1 MDAAHVVSI
10 ALAALAAGA
19 VNALAGGGSLLTF
32 PALVAAGLPA
42 LVANV
47 TNTVALCP
55 GYLGATFAQRRELVG
70 QGGRVLRLVPF
81 ALAGSLAGA
90 WILLHTSERSFQ
102 IGVPFLLVFAAGLL
116 AAQDKL
122 RAYVRRRGRGAADG
136 DLAPEFAGAEPSR
149 AGGSSDA
156 FVAASSRSGEERI
169 GAAPRS
175 RANCSALQDHP
186 RRTLGLGG
194 EAAPPGHS
202 LGFALVPICLAAIYG
217 AYFGAGLGVIILGTL
232 AATVDDT
239 LLRMNALKQLLSLV
253 INVCAALVY
262 IVDARVEWTVVAV
275 VAGASLVGGI
285 IGGKLVARIPER
297 VLRGLVIAV
306 ALAVAAVYFARLCSR
321 VSLCAREPLCIE

>member
-1 MDAAHVVSI
+1 MDVVHVLSI

-19 VNALAGGGSLLTF
+19 VNALAGGGSLITF
-32 PALVAAGLPA
+32 PALVAFGLPA

-55 GYLGATFAQRRELVG
+55 GYLGAAFAQRRELAG

-102 IGVPFLLVFAAGLL
+102 LVVPFLLVFAAGLL

-122 RAYVRRRGRGAADG
+122 RAYLRRRGRGAADG
-136 DLAPEFAGAEPSR
+136 
-149 AGGSSDA
+149 
-156 FVAASSRSGEERI
+156 
-169 GAAPRS
+169 APRT
-175 RANCSALQDHP
+175 AP
-186 RRTLGLGG
+186 
-194 EAAPPGHS
+194 APPGHS
-202 LGFALVPICLAAIYG
+202 VACAMLPIGLAAIYG

-262 IVDARVEWTVVAV
+262 VVGARVDWTVAAVVAV
-275 VAGASLVGGI
+275 ASLVGGI

-297 VLRGLVIAV
+297 LLRGLVIAV
-306 ALAVAAVYFARLCSR
+306 ALAVAAVYFARL
-321 VSLCAREPLCIE
+321 